1 MKAGTDLVSDL
12 ISTIKKNIC
21 YIISIIATVI
31 VLLYLHDLG
40 QRKRNIEG
48 YDNENALHPSN
59 IKESLQLL
67 KEKNDLIKDD
77 LHIEKYRKQYEDYLI
92 ELYDHINIVALDQCV
107 KPEKNIEKKMT
118 NLKTYDTRYTPLKQ
132 MINESMKTLNDTKE
146 VKSK

>member
-12 ISTIKKNIC
+12 IVTIKKNIY
-21 YIISIIATVI
+21 YIISIVATVS

-59 IKESLQLL
+59 IKDSLKSL
-67 KEKNDLIKDD
+67 KEKNDLLKDD

-107 KPEKNIEKKMT
+107 RPENDIDKKMES
-118 NLKTYDTRYTPLKQ
+118 LKTYDTRYTPLKQ
-132 MINESMKTLNDTKE
+132 MINESMKTLNETKE
-146 VKSK
+146 VKSN